1 MPIEEERAGSKGRQG
16 GVGKALKEIFYGMS
30 VHDIVRYVLK
40 TKMNLDHLFM
50 LLLMGDSMGVPILP
64 PYYTL
69 RLMPYVVP
77 YIPIWKRRMLK
88 ERDLTDMF
96 Y

>member
-1 MPIEEERAGSKGRQG
+1 MSIEEGRTSPKERKG
-16 GVGKALKEIFYGMS
+16 GVRRALKEIFYGLAF
-30 VHDIVRYVLK
+30 HDMVRFVLK
-40 TKMNLDHLFM
+40 IKMNLDHLFM

-69 RLMPYVVP
+69 RLIPYVVP